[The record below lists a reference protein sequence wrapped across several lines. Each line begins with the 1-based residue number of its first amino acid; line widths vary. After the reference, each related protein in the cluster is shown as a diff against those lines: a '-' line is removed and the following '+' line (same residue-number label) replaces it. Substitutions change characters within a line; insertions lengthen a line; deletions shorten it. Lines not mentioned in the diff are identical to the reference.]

1 MQNAKLPMIF
11 AVAAALAVS
20 AVAVAETPGRHPR
33 YLHAR
38 TDLRTAQFLL
48 RVEAEPNVMR
58 HVHQV
63 DREIDL
69 AVTEIDRASVIDHK
83 DIQDRPP
90 IDRSLDRRG
99 RFNKAMALLKG
110 ARADIAH
117 AEDNPRAVGWRDAA
131 YRHIDAAM
139 EQLRRAGRDLHIDH
153 LEGF

>member
-1 MQNAKLPMIF
+1 MQNAKSTIML
-11 AVAAALAVS
+11 AAAAALAVS
-20 AVAVAETPGRHPR
+20 AVAFADTPGRHPR

-58 HVHQV
+58 HVREV
-63 DREIDL
+63 DREIDM
-69 AVTEIDRASVIDHK
+69 AVGEIDRAAVIDHK

-110 ARADIAH
+110 ARADIGRE
-117 AEDNPRAVGWRDAA
+117 EDNPRAAGWRDAA

-139 EQLRRAGRDLHIDH
+139 DQLRRAARDLRIDH
-153 LEGF
+153 LEGY

>member
-1 MQNAKLPMIF
+1 MRNAKLSIIF
-11 AVAAALAVS
+11 AAAAALTVCAM
-20 AVAVAETPGRHPR
+20 AFADTPGRHPR

-58 HVHQV
+58 HVRQV
-63 DREIDL
+63 DREIEL
-69 AVTEIDRASVIDHK
+69 AVSEIDRASVIDHK
-83 DIQDRPP
+83 DIEDHPR
-90 IDRSLDRRG
+90 IDRSLDRHG

-117 AEDNPRAVGWRDAA
+117 EEDNPHAAGWRDAA
-131 YRHIDAAM
+131 YRHLDAAM
-139 EQLRRAGRDLHIDH
+139 DQLRRAARDLRVDH